1 MAPESAS
8 AYRTT
13 TQAHTSRGGGTAR
26 TTSGS
31 RGTPTRLGFG
41 GGHGGAH
48 GVGVARQIKEQR
60 RGYARAVLRAVAR
73 SHQGRPAAGI
83 QRAIKQALVPLGV
96 RLSPA
101 QLRELAA
108 HIEAGRPAEL
118 P

>member
-1 MAPESAS
+1 MAPVSAS

-13 TQAHTSRGGGTAR
+13 QAHTSRDSGTAS
-26 TTSGS
+26 TTSRS

-48 GVGVARQIKEQR
+48 GAGVARQIKEQR

-101 QLRELAA
+101 QLRELATN
-108 HIEAGRPAEL
+108 IEAGRPAEL